1 MERTVNALKEELD
14 MDTLYSYL
22 DKGID
27 DIEAGRVRS
36 VEEAFDI
43 IKERMQDEL

>member
-1 MERTVNALKEELD
+1 MERTLNVSKEELD
-14 MDTLYSYL
+14 VEQLYSYL

-27 DIEAGRVRS
+27 DIEAGRIKP

-43 IKERMQDEL
+43 IKERMQDEI

>member
-1 MERTVNALKEELD
+1 MERTLKVSKEEFD
-14 MDTLYSYL
+14 VEQLYSYL

-27 DIEAGRVRS
+27 DIEAGRIKP

-43 IKERMQDEL
+43 IKERMQDEI

>member
-1 MERTVNALKEELD
+1 MERTLNVSKEELD
-14 MDTLYSYL
+14 VEQLYSYL

-27 DIEAGRVRS
+27 DIEAGRIKP

>member
-1 MERTVNALKEELD
+1 MERTLKVSKEELD
-14 MDTLYSYL
+14 VEQLYSYL

-27 DIEAGRVRS
+27 DIEAGRIKP

-43 IKERMQDEL
+43 IKERMQDEI